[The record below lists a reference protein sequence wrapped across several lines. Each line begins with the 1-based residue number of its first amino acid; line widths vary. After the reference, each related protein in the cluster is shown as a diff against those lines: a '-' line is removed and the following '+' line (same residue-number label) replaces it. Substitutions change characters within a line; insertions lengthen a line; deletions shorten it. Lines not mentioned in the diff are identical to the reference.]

1 MIDLAYSIVNDVI
14 GMLNKVPGVNIEK
27 MNPVNMTDA
36 IFMAEGGIVTKPT
49 NAIIGE
55 AGPEAVIPLNK
66 NLNVNL
72 DPLIQKINELIS
84 AVKQGGNVYLDSNKV
99 GQAHNIGAV
108 KVQ

>member
-1 MIDLAYSIVNDVI
+1 
-14 GMLNKVPGVNIEK
+14 
-27 MNPVNMTDA
+27 
-36 IFMAEGGIVTKPT
+36 MAEGGIVTKPT

-72 DPLIQKINELIS
+72 DPLVKKIDELIS

>member
-1 MIDLAYSIVNDVI
+1 
-14 GMLNKVPGVNIEK
+14 
-27 MNPVNMTDA
+27 MTDA

-72 DPLIQKINELIS
+72 DPLVQKIDELIS
-84 AVKQGGNVYLDSNKV
+84 AVKQGGNVYIDSNKLA
-99 GQAHNIGAV
+99 QANSVGAV
-108 KVQ
+108 KLQ